1 METCDR
7 CGFVIDTMEAVYKT
21 ATPDL
26 RINKMV
32 QTLTSLQGSMAEN
45 CGVFCLPAIELSGR
59 VESGEF
65 PEVTL
70 PPTKVK

>member
-1 METCDR
+1 METCGK
-7 CGFVIDTMEAVYKT
+7 CGFAINIMEEAYQT
-21 ATPDL
+21 ATPSL
-26 RINKMV
+26 RIEKMV